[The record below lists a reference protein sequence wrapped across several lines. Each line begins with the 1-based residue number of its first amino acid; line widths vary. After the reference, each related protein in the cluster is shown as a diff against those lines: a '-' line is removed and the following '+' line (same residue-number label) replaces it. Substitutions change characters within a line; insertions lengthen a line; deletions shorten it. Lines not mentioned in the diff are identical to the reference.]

1 MKQTTNFTL
10 EQQPIVNEICKLHGL
25 EPEQISFEGKELTPI
40 FDYEAVCALSL
51 KLTDIQAI
59 DCQIKSNPLTTFPDK
74 LPVLGS
80 IAVCTVIL
88 PDGRSRTVEDSAE
101 VGEEIA
107 PGLKIETRRDAD
119 GMAQNRAVR
128 RGIRSVGINLYNAH
142 RLFVKTGSIA
152 QGHTRHDP
160 RLPNYNEI
168 HALATELD
176 LIVGAD
182 KTAYRRLMAEL
193 CDGVESSKDLN
204 DIQLRQFLVTLRAMA
219 GQQRH
224 KAGQQAA

>member
-1 MKQTTNFTL
+1 MKQTTTFTL
-10 EQQPIVNEICKLHGL
+10 EQQSIVNEICKLHGL

-51 KLTDIQAI
+51 KLTDIMTI
-59 DCQIKSNPLTTFPDK
+59 DTTVQPIDPMRHK
-74 LPVLGS
+74 ESKALCVVVL
-80 IAVCTVIL
+80 A
-88 PDGRSRTVEDSAE
+88 DGRSRSSEDSAE
-101 VGEEIA
+101 IDEVLGN
-107 PGLKIETRRDAD
+107 GMKIETKREAD
-119 GMAQNRAVR
+119 SVAQNRAVR
-128 RGIRSVGINLYNAH
+128 RGIRSVGVNLYHAH
-142 RLFVKTGSIA
+142 RMFLKSGDLA

-168 HALATELD
+168 HVLATELD